1 MARTYDELDAW
12 QLANQLKLGVYS
24 LTESGSVT
32 RDFRF
37 RDQLRD
43 AAASGPS
50 NIAEGFGRYKPA
62 QFRQFLDV
70 AIASITETSNHL
82 RDGVDRRHFTRAEIG
97 PLLHLAARARGAS
110 IALKGYLKD
119 ATPPD
124 PLTHRDAPPQKPNK
138 PERRRLP
145 KRRHPR
151 PAQEHQARR
160 TDKADERD
168 EPPDHEPPNPRTTDG
183 V

>member
-50 NIAEGFGRYKPA
+50 IIAEGFGRYKPA
-62 QFRQFLDV
+62 QFLNF
-70 AIASITETSNHL
+70 SMW
-82 RDGVDRRHFTRAEIG
+82 
-97 PLLHLAARARGAS
+97 LLPH
-110 IALKGYLKD
+110 
-119 ATPPD
+119 
-124 PLTHRDAPPQKPNK
+124 
-138 PERRRLP
+138 
-145 KRRHPR
+145 
-151 PAQEHQARR
+151 
-160 TDKADERD
+160 
-168 EPPDHEPPNPRTTDG
+168 
-183 V
+183 